1 MTIDRRDARKL
12 VLSGLATG
20 ALLTLNQATFAD
32 LIRPSGLE
40 EVLVTAQK
48 REQSL
53 QEAPVAI
60 SVLTALQLE
69 AQGITGFDELS
80 DGTIPSLRILPFGN
94 SPSTKVITIR
104 GNGPLDVGQVTR
116 DGSVALYLDG
126 IYLGR
131 SQGLS
136 MEYAELKRIEVLRGP
151 QGTLFGR
158 NATGGAVS
166 LISQKPSGA
175 LGLKQTVGIGRY
187 DALRSATHLNLP
199 EFSGL
204 SIKLDYLHS
213 ERDGWVDNTAPGQSD
228 YNAYEKDGGRISL
241 RWQPTEQLLIDYS
254 YDRSDVDV
262 TQNYFQLYEDN
273 IGIIGVEPGRQKK
286 TRFPVNTLDPT
297 TTTQDMHA
305 LTASWEWSDT
315 LTLKSL
321 TAYRELDE
329 DTNNNFAGALYFN
342 GLIAASDIQQEQLS
356 QELQL
361 IGNSEQFEWVAG
373 LYYYEEDVDETL
385 LNLFTLDIFGGI
397 TGTPLTQIPPLLGAP
412 PRIVSANSTS
422 TAVYGQTTWTPPVL
436 QDRLHITVG
445 VRYTEDEKSGQ
456 RFETDLN
463 RFSLDTENVDP
474 LITLAYDWTDGI
486 SSYIK
491 WSSAYKAGGV
501 NSRAASFSAY
511 KPEEVDTLEV
521 GLKSEWWN
529 RRLRLNAAIFAT
541 DFEDM
546 QIDVAD
552 PTNIAIAESINATKT
567 VEVDGLELDV
577 TLVPV
582 TGLTLNLSYTYLDG
596 DMPLQPNPLAD
607 DALEQFQIAQTPQHA
622 GSFSASYT
630 FAPSR
635 YGTFIAHTDITS
647 TDQYAYVAFGDERK
661 DAYTLFNARLSLA
674 DIDIGQKTGTFK
686 VSVWGKNLGDEEY
699 VIFALPLGNPAIAVT
714 QVYGTP
720 RTAGIDFSYEF

>member
-1 MTIDRRDARKL
+1 MTTERQDTQKPL
-12 VLSGLATG
+12 LSRLTVGILLA
-20 ALLTLNQATFAD
+20 AASQITLAD
-32 LIRPSGLE
+32 SNRTSELE

-53 QEAPVAI
+53 QSVPLAI
-60 SVLTALQLE
+60 SALTALQLE
-69 AQGITGFDELS
+69 AQGISSFDELS
-80 DGTIPSLRILPFGN
+80 DGAIPSLRILPFGN

-131 SQGLS
+131 AQGLS

-158 NATGGAVS
+158 NTTGGAVS
-166 LISQKPSGA
+166 LISQKPSGS
-175 LGLKQTVGIGRY
+175 LGLKQTVGTGRY
-187 DALRSATHLNLP
+187 DALRSSTHFNLP
-199 EFSGL
+199 EFAGL

-228 YNAYEKDGGRISL
+228 YNAYDKDGGRVSL
-241 RWQPTEQLLIDYS
+241 RWQPTEPWLIDYT

-262 TQNYFQLYEDN
+262 TQNYFQLHEDL
-273 IGIIGVEPGRQKK
+273 IGAIGVEPGRQKK

-297 TTTQDMHA
+297 TTKQDMHA
-305 LTASWEWSDT
+305 LTASWEWSDN

-321 TAYRELDE
+321 TAYHELDE
-329 DTNNNFAGALYFN
+329 ETNNNFAGALYFN
-342 GLIAASDIQQEQLS
+342 GLIAASDIQQQQFS

-361 IGNSEQFEWVAG
+361 IGSSEQLEWVAG
-373 LYYYEEDVDETL
+373 LYYFEEDVDETL
-385 LNLFTLDIFGGI
+385 LNLFTLDIFGDI
-397 TGTPLTQIPPLLGAP
+397 TGTPLTQIPPLSGAP
-412 PRIVSANSTS
+412 PRVVSARTKS
-422 TAVYGQTTWTPPVL
+422 TAVYGQATWTPPIL

-445 VRYTEDEKSGQ
+445 ARYTEDDKSGQ
-456 RFETDLN
+456 RFETGFD
-463 RFSLDTENVDP
+463 RFSLDSNNVDP
-474 LITLAYDWTDGI
+474 LVTLSYDWTDSL

-491 WSSAYKAGGV
+491 WSSAYKTGGV

-511 KPEEVDTLEV
+511 KPEEVDTLEL

-529 RRLRLNAAIFAT
+529 RRLRLNAAVFAT

-546 QIDVAD
+546 QFDVAD
-552 PTNIAIAESINATKT
+552 PTNIAIAETINGPNK
-567 VEVDGLELDV
+567 VEVDGLELDL
-577 TLVPV
+577 TLAPLA
-582 TGLTLNLSYTYLDG
+582 GLTLNLSYTYLDG
-596 DMPLQPNPLAD
+596 DMPLQPNPLTNG
-607 DALEQFQIAQTPQHA
+607 ALELFDIAQTPQHA

-630 FAPSR
+630 FAPGR

-647 TDQYAYVAFGDERK
+647 TDHYAYVAFGDDRK
-661 DAYTLFNARLSLA
+661 DAYTLLNGRLSLV
-674 DIDIGQKTGTFK
+674 DINLGQKTGTFK
-686 VSVWGKNLGDEEY
+686 VSVWGKNLTDEEY
-699 VIFALPLGNPAIAVT
+699 IVFALPLGGLAVT

-720 RTAGIDFSYEF
+720 RTAGIEITYAF

>member
-1 MTIDRRDARKL
+1 MNIDPRIARQL
-12 VLSGLATG
+12 TVSGLAIG
-20 ALLTLNQATFAD
+20 AMISISQTSLANLNRSDA
-32 LIRPSGLE
+32 LE
-40 EVLVTAQK
+40 TIWVTAQK

-53 QEAPVAI
+53 QTAPVAI
-60 SVLTALQLE
+60 SVLTALELE

-80 DGTIPSLRILPFGN
+80 DGSIPSLRILPFGN
-94 SPSTKVITIR
+94 TPSTKVITIR

-116 DGSVALYLDG
+116 EGSVALYLDG

-131 SQGLS
+131 SQGLA
-136 MEYAELKRIEVLRGP
+136 MEYAELQRIEVLRGP

-166 LISQKPSGA
+166 LISQRPSGT
-175 LGLKQTVGIGRY
+175 LGLKQTVGTGRY

-199 EFSGL
+199 AFAGL

-213 ERDGWVDNTAPGQSD
+213 ERDGWVDNAAPGQSD
-228 YNAYEKDGGRISL
+228 YNAYDKDGGRVSL
-241 RWQPTEQLLIDYS
+241 RWQAAEQLLVDYS

-273 IGIIGVEPGRQKK
+273 IGVIGVEPGRQKK

-297 TTTQDMHA
+297 TTKQEMHA
-305 LTASWEWSDT
+305 LTASWDWSDK

-342 GLIAASDIQQEQLS
+342 GLIAASDIQQQQFS
-356 QELQL
+356 QELQFV
-361 IGNSEQFEWVAG
+361 GTSEQVEWVAG
-373 LYYYEEDVDETL
+373 LYYFEEKVDETL
-385 LNLFTLDIFGGI
+385 LNLFTLDIFGSI

-412 PRIVSANSTS
+412 PRVISAESKS
-422 TAVYGQTTWTPPVL
+422 TAVYGQATWTPPIL
-436 QDRLHITVG
+436 QDRIHITFG
-445 VRYTEDEKSGQ
+445 ARYTEDDKSGQ
-456 RFETDLN
+456 RFEIGLD
-463 RFSLDTENVDP
+463 RFNLDTENVDP
-474 LITLAYDWTDGI
+474 LITFAYDWSDSV

-511 KPEEVDTLEV
+511 LPEEVDTLEL
-521 GLKSEWWN
+521 GLKSEWWD
-529 RRLRLNAAIFAT
+529 RRLRINAAVFAT
-541 DFEDM
+541 NFEDI

-552 PTNIAIAESINATKT
+552 RFNAAIAETINGNKT
-567 VEVDGLELDV
+567 ADVDGLELDI
-577 TLVPV
+577 TLVPL
-582 TGLTLNLSYTYLDG
+582 TGLSLNLSYTYLDG
-596 DMPLQPNPLAD
+596 DMPLQPNPLAAG
-607 DALEQFQIAQTPQHA
+607 ALEQFAFAQTPQHA
-622 GSFSASYT
+622 GSVSASYT
-630 FAPSR
+630 FAPTR
-635 YGTFIAHTDITS
+635 YGTFIAHADITS

-661 DAYTLFNARLSLA
+661 DAYTLLNARLSLT
-674 DIDIGQKTGTFK
+674 DIKLGQQPGRFK
-686 VSVWGKNLGDEEY
+686 VSVWGKNLTDEDY
-699 VIFALPLGNPAIAVT
+699 VVFALPLGNPPLAVT